1 MTNERENAQRSDSAG
16 PEAGATDEAVA
27 LHGDRARAERY
38 EQPDAVELPAGTR
51 IATGDAEAT
60 DPAER

>member
-1 MTNERENAQRSDSAG
+1 MTSHRDNPQQDTEQ
-16 PEAGATDEAVA
+16 GATAEAVA

-51 IATGDAEAT
+51 IATGDDADAQ
-60 DPAER
+60 

>member
-1 MTNERENAQRSDSAG
+1 MTSHRDNPQQDTEQGQG
-16 PEAGATDEAVA
+16 PEQGATAEAVA

-51 IATGDAEAT
+51 IATGDDADAQ
-60 DPAER
+60 